1 MCKRLT
7 PREASVNRSK
17 VPRFLGK
24 YVCVC
29 VSDVFDYHQ
38 IWKKT
43 GDGVWNENTM
53 SFGVLA
59 LIEQFGFS
67 IVSELV

>member
-1 MCKRLT
+1 M
-7 PREASVNRSK
+7 
-17 VPRFLGK
+17 F
-24 YVCVC
+24 VC

>member
-1 MCKRLT
+1 MSVVQ
-7 PREASVNRSK
+7 ASLA
-17 VPRFLGK
+17 FLASMF
-24 YVCVC
+24 VC